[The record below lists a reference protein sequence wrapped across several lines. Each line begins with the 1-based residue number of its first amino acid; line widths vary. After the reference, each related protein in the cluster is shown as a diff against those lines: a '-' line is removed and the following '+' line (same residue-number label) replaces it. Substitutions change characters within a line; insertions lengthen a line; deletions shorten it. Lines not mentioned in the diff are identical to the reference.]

1 MSIHGLPVVYVLN
14 INLIS
19 KTIINDLTLD
29 INLVN
34 SVITLNFSE
43 ENNISC
49 LEKYIRTGKRLHFLF
64 VYIYEI
70 WVLFMLK

>member
-34 SVITLNFSE
+34 SIIVLNFSKQ
-43 ENNISC
+43 NKLFGKVNIH
-49 LEKYIRTGKRLHFLF
+49 R
-64 VYIYEI
+64 
-70 WVLFMLK
+70 

>member
-34 SVITLNFSE
+34 SIIAL
-43 ENNISC
+43 NIS
-49 LEKYIRTGKRLHFLF
+49 EK
-64 VYIYEI
+64 